1 MTAMGGIRRFLAV
14 LAGVVSLAAASDPSE
29 RLPDPAQEARAR
41 TIFKEV
47 RCLVCQNESI
57 DDSEAELAHDLR
69 QIVRQQVKAGKS
81 DAQIKQFLTADGYVE
96 DERMTVSTEGN
107 RYYFEHPETGLGVD
121 VFMNELYFCHRI
133 PFEGRLDLDRPTI
146 STADLLL
153 EKMQI
158 VELNLKDIT
167 DTMVLM
173 LEHPIA
179 NGDTGT
185 EVIDGAYIADLLHD
199 DWGFYYTVTT
209 NLHKVD
215 RFVPDNQA
223 LAPEQAQVIRG
234 RLAEMVGLI
243 EDAPKS
249 RKWRLRAKVGPKKQW
264 YQDVAPKGS
273 GF

>member
-1 MTAMGGIRRFLAV
+1 MPVENEHFVAEALRIVDEAEAQGIKLRIL
-14 LAGVVSLAAASDPSE
+14 GSLAYRIHCPQNLEMFAKMERALTDIDFAAE
-29 RLPDPAQEARAR
+29 
-41 TIFKEV
+41 K
-47 RCLVCQNESI
+47 
-57 DDSEAELAHDLR
+57 R
-69 QIVRQQVKAGKS
+69 QSK
-81 DAQIKQFLTADGYVE
+81 QIKQFLSASGYAE
-96 DERMTVSTEGN
+96 DERMTVSTEGS
-107 RYYFEHPETGLGVD
+107 RYYFEHPDTKLGVD

-133 PFEGRLDLDRPTI
+133 PFDGRLDLDSPTI

-158 VELNLKDIT
+158 VELNQKDIT

-179 NGDTGT
+179 TAIDGR

-209 NLHKVD
+209 NLQKVD
-215 RFVPDNQA
+215 RFVPDNTA
-223 LAPEQAQVIRG
+223 LSPEQAQVIRG
-234 RLAEMVGLI
+234 RLTEMVGLI

-249 RKWRLRAKVGPKKQW
+249 RKWRLRAKVGPRKQW

>member
-1 MTAMGGIRRFLAV
+1 VEGAEAQGIKLRIL
-14 LAGVVSLAAASDPSE
+14 GSLAYRIHCPQNIEMFAKMERALTDIDFAAE
-29 RLPDPAQEARAR
+29 
-41 TIFKEV
+41 K
-47 RCLVCQNESI
+47 
-57 DDSEAELAHDLR
+57 R
-69 QIVRQQVKAGKS
+69 QSR
-81 DAQIKQFLTADGYVE
+81 QIKQFLTASGYVE
-96 DERMTVSTEGN
+96 DERMTVSTEGS
-107 RYYFEHPETGLGVD
+107 RYYFEHPDTQLGVD

-133 PFEGRLDLDRPTI
+133 PFDGRLDLDRPTI

-179 NGDTGT
+179 TANTST

-209 NLHKVD
+209 NLQKVD

-223 LAPEQAQVIRG
+223 LTPDQGQVIRS
-234 RLAEMVGLI
+234 RLAEMLGLI

-264 YQDVAPKGS
+264 YQDVAPKES

>member
-1 MTAMGGIRRFLAV
+1 MPVENEHFVGEALRIVDEAEAQGIKLRIL
-14 LAGVVSLAAASDPSE
+14 GSLAYRIHCPQNLEMFAKMERALTDIDFAAE
-29 RLPDPAQEARAR
+29 R
-41 TIFKEV
+41 
-47 RCLVCQNESI
+47 
-57 DDSEAELAHDLR
+57 R
-69 QIVRQQVKAGKS
+69 QSK
-81 DAQIKQFLTADGYVE
+81 QIKQFLSASGYVE

-107 RYYFEHPETGLGVD
+107 RYYFEHPETKLGVD

-146 STADLLL
+146 STTDLLL

-167 DTMVLM
+167 DTMVLL

-209 NLHKVD
+209 NLQKVD
-215 RFVPDNQA
+215 RFVPDNEA
-223 LAPEQAQVIRG
+223 LAGEQAQVIRA
-234 RLAEMVGLI
+234 RLVEMLGLI

-249 RKWRLRAKVGPKKQW
+249 RKWRLRSKVGTKKQW

>member
-1 MTAMGGIRRFLAV
+1 MPVENEHFVGEALRIVDDAEAQGIRLRIL
-14 LAGVVSLAAASDPSE
+14 GSLAYRIHCPQNIEMFARMERALTDIDFAAE
-29 RLPDPAQEARAR
+29 
-41 TIFKEV
+41 K
-47 RCLVCQNESI
+47 
-57 DDSEAELAHDLR
+57 R
-69 QIVRQQVKAGKS
+69 QSK
-81 DAQIKQFLTADGYVE
+81 QIKQFLTGSGYVE
-96 DERMTVSTEGN
+96 DERMTVSTEGS
-107 RYYFEHPETGLGVD
+107 RYYFEHPDSKLGVD

-158 VELNLKDIT
+158 VELNLKDVT
-167 DTMVLM
+167 DTMVLL

-179 NGDTGT
+179 DVTDGT

-209 NLHKVD
+209 NLQKVD
-215 RFVPDNQA
+215 RFVPDNAA
-223 LAPEQAQVIRG
+223 LSPEQAEVIRA

-249 RKWRLRAKVGPKKQW
+249 RKWRIRAKVGPKKQW

>member
-1 MTAMGGIRRFLAV
+1 MPVENEHFVAEALRIVEDAEAQGIRLRIL
-14 LAGVVSLAAASDPSE
+14 GSLAYRIHCPQNLEMFAKMERALTDIDFAAE
-29 RLPDPAQEARAR
+29 
-41 TIFKEV
+41 K
-47 RCLVCQNESI
+47 
-57 DDSEAELAHDLR
+57 R
-69 QIVRQQVKAGKS
+69 QSK
-81 DAQIKQFLTADGYVE
+81 QIKQFLTASGYVE
-96 DERMTVSTEGN
+96 DQRMTVSTEGS
-107 RYYFEHPETGLGVD
+107 RYYFEHPDTKLGVD

-133 PFEGRLDLDRPTI
+133 PFDGRLDLDRPTI

-179 NGDTGT
+179 TAKDGR

-199 DWGFYYTVTT
+199 DWGFYYTVTI
-209 NLHKVD
+209 NLQKVD
-215 RFVPDNQA
+215 RFVPDNTA
-223 LAPEQAQVIRG
+223 LSPEQAQVIRA
-234 RLAEMVGLI
+234 RLAEMLRLI

-249 RKWRLRAKVGPKKQW
+249 RKWRIRAKVGPKKQW

>member
-1 MTAMGGIRRFLAV
+1 MPVENEHFVAEALRIVDEAEAQGIKLRIL
-14 LAGVVSLAAASDPSE
+14 GSLAYRIHCPQNLEMFAKME
-29 RLPDPAQEARAR
+29 RALTD
-41 TIFKEV
+41 
-47 RCLVCQNESI
+47 I
-57 DDSEAELAHDLR
+57 DFAGEKR
-69 QIVRQQVKAGKS
+69 QSK
-81 DAQIKQFLTADGYVE
+81 QIKQFLTASGYVE
-96 DERMTVSTEGN
+96 DQRMTVSTEGS
-107 RYYFEHPETGLGVD
+107 RYYFEHPDTQLGVD

-133 PFEGRLDLDRPTI
+133 PFDGRLDLDRPTI

-179 NGDTGT
+179 AASDGR
-185 EVIDGAYIADLLHD
+185 EVIDGGYIADLLHD

-209 NLHKVD
+209 NLQKVD
-215 RFVPDNQA
+215 RFVPDNTA
-223 LAPEQAQVIRG
+223 LSAEQAQVIRA

-243 EDAPKS
+243 DAAPKS
-249 RKWRLRAKVGPKKQW
+249 RKWRIRAKVGPKKQW